1 VALPVVRTRDEAHL
15 YFDLHPCPECGS
27 VDLTWEHAAVSVDG
41 EPASEYYCTCP
52 GCDTERE
59 FVFALPKREF
69 VSAEFPNF
77 GGPEPSQLLDA
88 GEWMWVADLTAGNVP
103 PDDPAQER
111 QALRIATK
119 AVAEAIKFIP
129 TGQEDVPDDAFW
141 TERGRQIRSAE
152 PGRFN
157 RGRLLVVRDT
167 YHRLA
172 GHVH

>member
-1 VALPVVRTRDEAHL
+1 
-15 YFDLHPCPECGS
+15 
-27 VDLTWEHAAVSVDG
+27 
-41 EPASEYYCTCP
+41 
-52 GCDTERE
+52 
-59 FVFALPKREF
+59 
-69 VSAEFPNF
+69 
-77 GGPEPSQLLDA
+77 
-88 GEWMWVADLTAGNVP
+88 MWVADLTAGNVP

-129 TGQEDVPDDAFW
+129 PGQEDVPDDAFW